1 MRKTLVAALL
11 LGASLGAQALDIRF
25 AMEPSYPPFEMT
37 NQKGEII
44 GFDVDVANAICKEIQ
59 ANCSFQSQPFDGLIQ
74 GLKQKRFDAVIS
86 GMGITEARKKQ
97 VLFSEPY
104 FASSAAFIAKK
115 GTDFAKVKNIGVQN
129 GTTYQNYVSKEKP
142 EYRMKSY
149 ASYQE
154 AILDVQNGRIDAI
167 FGDVPV
173 LVDMITKTP
182 DLEFVGER
190 IDNPTYF
197 GNGLGIATNLKNQ
210 PLVDELNKGLA
221 AIKVNGEYQKIY
233 DKWMAVQ

>member
-1 MRKTLVAALL
+1 MKKTLLTTLL
-11 LGASLGAQALDIRF
+11 LSAAVSAQAQDIKF

-37 NQKGEII
+37 NEKGEII

-59 ANCSFQSQPFDGLIQ
+59 ANCTFQSQPFDGLIQ
-74 GLKQKRFDAVIS
+74 GLKQKRFDATIS

-97 VLFSEPY
+97 VLFSDPY

-115 GTDFAKVKNIGVQN
+115 GTDFANVKTIGVQN
-129 GTTYQNYVSKEKP
+129 GTTYQNYVAKEKP
-142 EYRMKSY
+142 DYTMKSY

-154 AILDVQNGRIDAI
+154 AILDIQNGRIDAI

-182 DLEFVGER
+182 ELAFVGEK
-190 IDNPTYF
+190 IDNPAYF
-197 GNGLGIATNLKNQ
+197 GNGLGIAANLKNQ
-210 PLVDELNKGLA
+210 ALIDQLNKGLA
-221 AIKVNGEYQKIY
+221 TIKANGEYQKIY
-233 DKWMAVQ
+233 DKWMTVK

>member
-1 MRKTLVAALL
+1 MKKTVLAALL
-11 LGASLGAQALDIRF
+11 LSATFGAAAQDIRF

-37 NQKGEII
+37 NEKGEII

-59 ANCSFQSQPFDGLIQ
+59 ATCSYQSQPFDGLIQ
-74 GLKQKRFDAVIS
+74 GLKQKRFDAAIS

-115 GTDFAKVKNIGVQN
+115 GTDFAKVKNVGVQN
-129 GTTYQNYVSKEKP
+129 GTTYQSYVSKEMSN
-142 EYRMKSY
+142 YSMKSY

-154 AILDVQNGRIDAI
+154 AILDIQNGRIDAI

-182 DLEFVGER
+182 ELAFVGDKV
-190 IDNPTYF
+190 DNETYF
-197 GNGLGIATNLKNQ
+197 GHGLGIATNLKNQ
-210 PLVDELNKGLA
+210 ALIDELNKGLA
-221 AIKVNGEYQKIY
+221 AIKANGEYQKIY
-233 DKWMAVQ
+233 DKWMTAK